1 MSASLQSPRPAS
13 LNRRHRVRQK
23 AHAPAYATFPQ
34 NSKGHML
41 ELCEVLD
48 ISEIGVAVQSAT
60 PMAANQQVDLC
71 LDLAEVSGQ
80 VLTPARIVWSDST
93 GRVGLAFARLR
104 DADLKRLQQWLFLNA
119 MAGAANAASLK
130 APLDAPLHG
139 LAPDYT
145 DTLNAASAVQREAES
160 LESDLETI
168 LTLIAWRSM
177 SLLQASG
184 SAVALSEKDGTPLT
198 CRARAGISAPPVG
211 TILQSGSG
219 FSGECVRTAKVQR
232 CDDTETDSRVDPQ
245 TCRVLGI
252 RSILACPISSGEK
265 VIGLIEVFS
274 ARPNT
279 FADKDAAVLQ
289 RFAETI
295 VTTANRHGSEPNN
308 SPPPPPEP
316 FSPPGSVLFAS
327 LPEEA
332 PKKDGEKSNAVA
344 DRDKVGGIRLPRAH
358 LYLLLAAAAAIA
370 LALGFIL
377 APWIQLKVQ
386 ARARDESTALVSSQ
400 QSSESVLP
408 SPSIDTANYDQL
420 LKLAQQGN
428 PSAQNALG
436 LLYAEGDDKRS
447 IKQDEGEA
455 AGWFTRAAEN
465 GSVPAQYKLGLLY
478 WGGHGVPKDANK
490 AYFWAVLARAGGQE
504 GSKDLAQI
512 LANGMT
518 RSQATAIERQAELWY
533 QQHEPPVKPSAGH

>member
-1 MSASLQSPRPAS
+1 MSATLQSPRPAT
-13 LNRRHRVRQK
+13 LNRRRRVRQK

-34 NSKGHML
+34 NSKGQML

-48 ISEIGVAVQSAT
+48 ISEIGAAVQSST
-60 PMAANQQVDLC
+60 TMEVNRQVDLC

-80 VLTPARIVWSDST
+80 VLTSARVVWSDST
-93 GRVGLAFARLR
+93 GRIGLAFPRLR

-119 MAGAANAASLK
+119 MAGAANATSSKGAADLSV
-130 APLDAPLHG
+130 HG
-139 LAPDYT
+139 VTPDYT

-160 LESDLETI
+160 LESDLDTI
-168 LTLIAWRSM
+168 LTLIVWRSM

-184 SAVALSEKDGTPLT
+184 SAIALSEKDGAPLT

-211 TILQSGSG
+211 AIVQSGSG

-245 TCRVLGI
+245 TCRALGI
-252 RSILACPISSGEK
+252 RSMLACPISSGEK

-274 ARPNT
+274 ARPNA

-295 VTTANRHGSEPNN
+295 VTAANRDGSGADD
-308 SPPPPPEP
+308 PPPPPIES
-316 FSPPGSVLFAS
+316 FTPPGSVLFAS

-332 PKKDGEKSNAVA
+332 PKKNTEESSTLADG
-344 DRDKVGGIRLPRAH
+344 DKVGGIRLPRTH
-358 LYLLLAAAAAIA
+358 LYLLVAAAACIA

-377 APWIQLKVQ
+377 APWIQQKVQ
-386 ARARDESTALVSSQ
+386 AREREESTVAVSSQPSAESTAS
-400 QSSESVLP
+400 
-408 SPSIDTANYDQL
+408 SPSVDTANFDEL

-428 PSAQNALG
+428 PAAQNALG

-447 IKQDEGEA
+447 IKQDEDEA
-455 AGWFTRAAEN
+455 AGWFTKAAEN

-478 WGGHGVPKDANK
+478 WGGHGVPKDQNK

-518 RSQATAIERQAELWY
+518 RAQATAIERQADLWY
-533 QQHEPPVKPSAGH
+533 QQHEPTVKPSAGR

>member
-1 MSASLQSPRPAS
+1 
-13 LNRRHRVRQK
+13 
-23 AHAPAYATFPQ
+23 
-34 NSKGHML
+34 
-41 ELCEVLD
+41 
-48 ISEIGVAVQSAT
+48 
-60 PMAANQQVDLC
+60 VDLC

-80 VLTPARIVWSDST
+80 VLTTARVVWSDSS
-93 GRVGLAFARLR
+93 GRVGLSFPRLR

-119 MAGAANAASLK
+119 MAGAANAASLN
-130 APLDAPLHG
+130 APPDAPAHVV
-139 LAPDYT
+139 APDYT

-184 SAVALSEKDGTPLT
+184 SAIALAEKDGAALT

-211 TILQSGSG
+211 AVLQSGSG
-219 FSGECVRTAKVQR
+219 FSGDCVRTGKIQR

-245 TCRVLGI
+245 TCRALGI
-252 RSILACPISSGEK
+252 RSMLACPISSGEK

-274 ARPNT
+274 ARPNA
-279 FADKDAAVLQ
+279 FAEKDAAVLQ

-295 VTTANRHGSEPNN
+295 ATAANRNGSGGDS
-308 SPPPPPEP
+308 SPAPPTES

-327 LPEEA
+327 LPEEN
-332 PKKDGEKSNAVA
+332 PKKENRKPQSKENSTLP
-344 DRDKVGGIRLPRAH
+344 DRDKIGGIRLPRTH
-358 LYLLLAAAAAIA
+358 LYLLVAAAAAIA

-377 APWIQLKVQ
+377 APWIQQKVQ
-386 ARARDESTALVSSQ
+386 ARVGEESTVLASSQ
-400 QSSESVLP
+400 PSAEAAPS

-428 PSAQNALG
+428 SAAQNALG

-455 AGWFTRAAEN
+455 AGWFTKAAEN

-478 WGGHGVPKDANK
+478 WGGHGVPKDQNK

-518 RSQATAIERQAELWY
+518 RTQAAAIERQADLWY
-533 QQHEPPVKPSAGH
+533 QQHEAPAKPPAGH